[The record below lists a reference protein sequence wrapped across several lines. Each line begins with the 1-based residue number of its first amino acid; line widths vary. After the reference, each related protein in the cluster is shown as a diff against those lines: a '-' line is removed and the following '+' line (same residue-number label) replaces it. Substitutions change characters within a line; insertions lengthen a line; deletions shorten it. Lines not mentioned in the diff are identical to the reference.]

1 MNIKNVGRIKKQKP
15 LIIPLF
21 IPHAGCPHQC
31 AFCNQKVIAGQKAG
45 KISLKAVRRQIDQFL
60 TYPSEKRETVQISF
74 YGGNFLGL
82 EPESIRALLDEA
94 CRFIEKGKAESI
106 RFSTRPDTISRET
119 LKLISSYP
127 IRTVELGVQSMD
139 DRVLEQARRGH
150 TALDTKNALLLLK
163 ETPYDIGLQ
172 IMTGLPGDNEAS
184 TLLTAQKLA
193 EFSPAFVRIY
203 PALVLKDSL
212 LARWYET
219 GKFHPLTL
227 DEAIHRVKTLY
238 LFFQERAIPVIRMG
252 LQASDT
258 LEADQNVL
266 AGPYHPAFGH
276 LVLSSIYLDKA
287 SELLKKNPGLTGTA
301 TFCVRL
307 QNISRMRG
315 QNNRNIKILKKRFR
329 LDSIDVIPDDGM
341 AADDIR
347 LAEREPL

>member
-1 MNIKNVGRIKKQKP
+1 VGRIKKQKP

-31 AFCNQKVIAGQKAG
+31 AFCNQKVIAGQKTG

-82 EPESIRALLDEA
+82 EPESIRALLDE
-94 CRFIEKGKAESI
+94 
-106 RFSTRPDTISRET
+106 
-119 LKLISSYP
+119 
-127 IRTVELGVQSMD
+127 VGVQSMD

-287 SELLKKNPGLTGTA
+287 SELLKKNPGLTGKA